1 MSRAGPG
8 SEDPHSALSFET
20 AKAGLCLRSLTGAD
34 APVLR
39 ELVLRNSRHLTRHG
53 DYRELMHMSA
63 DSLADELSKRDGR
76 TWRFGIFLDHSLIGR
91 VDLIGVE
98 PPRYSVGYWLSE
110 HAAGQGNASASLRAV
125 IAFARSGLVA
135 SDIYAGV
142 THGNTPS
149 QNLLRRLG
157 FTPVAT
163 FPDYR
168 RFHLPLSRDMIGPT
182 A

>member
-1 MSRAGPG
+1 MTRAGPG

-53 DYRELMHMSA
+53 DYRELVDMSA

-110 HAAGQGNASASLRAV
+110 HAAGQGNSSAPGRHCVRPLGPCGLGYLCRGYPREHTKPKPAASAGIYSCR
-125 IAFARSGLVA
+125 
-135 SDIYAGV
+135 DI
-142 THGNTPS
+142 S
-149 QNLLRRLG
+149 RLQAISS
-157 FTPVAT
+157 P
-163 FPDYR
+163 P
-168 RFHLPLSRDMIGPT
+168 
-182 A
+182 